1 MTKADPAIAQTAH
14 NGKVELQDTRAD
26 PCQQVAFHVD
36 CLILVF

>member
-14 NGKVELQDTRAD
+14 NGKVQLQGTEAD
-26 PCQQVAFHVD
+26 LYQQVAFHVD